1 MRTLRKHPGMTV
13 NVPSLFNEF
22 FNEDFSNYRSLGA
35 FRTSV
40 NIVENDQ
47 EYGLELVAPGFEKEN
62 FNLKIENNELI
73 ISAEVKAEEKE
84 ETKKYNR
91 REFKVQSFK
100 RSFSL
105 PENEIDEQNVKAN
118 YVNGVL
124 KVALPKREEAKPKAP
139 QLIEIQ

>member
-1 MRTLRKHPGMTV
+1 MRTLRKHPGMMV
-13 NVPSLFNEF
+13 NVPTIFNDF
-22 FNEDFSNYRSLGA
+22 FNDEFYGHRQLGS

-40 NIVENDQ
+40 NIVENEN

-62 FNLKIENNELI
+62 FNLKIENNTLI
-73 ISAEVKAEEKE
+73 ISAEIKKEEKE
-84 ETKKYNR
+84 EAKKYNR
-91 REFKVQSFK
+91 REFKAQSFK

-105 PENEIDEQNVKAN
+105 PENEIDEENVKAN

-139 QLIEIQ
+139 QMIEIQ

>member
-73 ISAEVKAEEKE
+73 ISAEVKTEEKE

-105 PENEIDEQNVKAN
+105 PENEIDEQNVNAN

>member
-1 MRTLRKHPGMTV
+1 MRTLRKHPGMMV

-22 FNEDFSNYRSLGA
+22 FNDDFINHRQLGA

-40 NIVENDQ
+40 NIVENDN

-62 FNLKIENNELI
+62 FSLKIENNELI
-73 ISAEVKAEEKE
+73 ISAEVKTEENE
-84 ETKKYNR
+84 ENKNYNR
-91 REFKVQSFK
+91 REYKAQSFT
-100 RSFSL
+100 RSFTL
-105 PENEIDEQNVKAN
+105 PENEIDEQHVKAN

-139 QLIEIQ
+139 KLIEIQ